1 MRLLYEI
8 PAPLFLLIA
17 IAAAVALAA
26 VGQLLLHRRFASGDF
41 VGHNEVGGIMIAV
54 SGTIYAVLLGFL
66 TVVAWQHHEEA
77 RDLVVAESDAD
88 IDAWHTAVGLPVPIR
103 HRIRA
108 DMMAYADIMI
118 GREWPLMQH
127 GDFDPAAAVIGMDA
141 IQTNAGDAPRN
152 LGEANAQ
159 AATLQQLTI
168 MHDARQRRIASND
181 SGVIWFEWVV
191 LLVGAA
197 GITGFCWLFGM
208 RNRRTH
214 LLMTSIVVGLIASLL
229 VLLFELQYPFRGD
242 LGIDPRAWQAAA
254 AHIRQMQ
261 SAAHGGMRM

>member
-1 MRLLYEI
+1 MRLLYDI
-8 PAPLFLLIA
+8 PAGLFLLVA
-17 IAAAVALAA
+17 ILASVGLAVA
-26 VGQLLLHRRFASGDF
+26 GQLLLHRRFASGDF

-77 RDLVVAESDAD
+77 RELVVAESDAD
-88 IDAWHTAVGLPVPIR
+88 IDAWHTAVGLPAPIR
-103 HRIRA
+103 HRVRA
-108 DMMAYADIMI
+108 DMMTYADVMI
-118 GREWPLMQH
+118 AHEWPLMQH
-127 GDFDPAAAVIGMDA
+127 GDFDPDAAVIGMDA
-141 IQTNAGDAPRN
+141 IQANGSYAPRN

-159 AATLQQLTI
+159 AATSQQLTI

-191 LLVGAA
+191 LLVGGA

-242 LGIDPRAWQAAA
+242 LGIDSSAWQSAA

-261 SAAHGGMRM
+261 SAAPGDMRM